1 MINYKLD
8 FAGFVPERENKNISK
23 VSIDPL
29 SVKFG
34 DYQFYGHD
42 YAFRFSF
49 TLLGQNGQQLASG
62 TGYSDAKVKKLL
74 SSNVDEEWSF
84 VVYKLFDLQDSGS
97 ERIEQIKVK
106 LTQEDKDAILK
117 IKDFKQSL
125 EVAMKELHDKKEC
138 MKEKIEETANN
149 AKEKSEHLINKV
161 SDKLGCACTD
171 LNNFKDKA
179 VTQMKNKQYTEKE
192 FLISAGTL
200 VAGAVLLSK
209 LFKR

>member
-1 MINYKLD
+1 MMNYKLD
-8 FAGFVPERENKNISK
+8 FIGFIPERENKNISK

-34 DYQFYGHD
+34 EHQFYGHD
-42 YAFRFSF
+42 YDFRFSF

-84 VVYKLFDLQDSGS
+84 VVYKLFDLQDAGT

-117 IKDFKQSL
+117 IKDFKQNL

-138 MKEKIEETANN
+138 MKDKIEETANN
-149 AKEKSEHLINKV
+149 AKQKSEHIINKV
-161 SDKLGCACTD
+161 SDKLGCACND

>member
-161 SDKLGCACTD
+161 SDKLGCACAD

>member
-8 FAGFVPERENKNISK
+8 FAGFIPERENKNISK

-34 DYQFYGHD
+34 NYQFYGHD

-62 TGYSDAKVKKLL
+62 TGYSDVKVNKLL
-74 SSNVDEEWSF
+74 SSDVDEEWSF
-84 VVYKLFDLQDSGS
+84 VVYKLFDLQDAGS

-117 IKDFKQSL
+117 IKDFKQNL
-125 EVAMKELHDKKEC
+125 EAAMKELQDKKGC
-138 MKEKIEETANN
+138 MKDKIEETANN
-149 AKEKSEHLINKV
+149 AKEKSEHIINKV
-161 SDKLGCACTD
+161 SDKLGCACND